1 MRWLDGITDSM
12 DMNLGKLW
20 EIVRDREACV
30 LQSIGLQT
38 AGHDLGPEQ
47 QQDRLPCRVQ
57 SCAMILL
64 PLCSFLFL

>member
-1 MRWLDGITDSM
+1 M
-12 DMNLGKLW
+12 
-20 EIVRDREACV
+20 
-30 LQSIGLQT
+30 LQSMGSRR

-47 QQDRLPCRVQ
+47 QQDRLPCGVQ